1 MISST
6 LPASFDLVTI
16 GERIE
21 GGLKSGRI
29 QSVAIIQTGEG
40 ESLRNDQKEEDD
52 DVNAIWVTPQDP
64 QAPPPMPYF

>member
-29 QSVAIIQTGEG
+29 QSVASIQTGES
-40 ESLRNDQKEEDD
+40 ESLSNDQKEEDD
-52 DVNAIWVTPQDP
+52 DVNAI
-64 QAPPPMPYF
+64 